1 MIQMPIG
8 WGWDRLRVAA
18 QSIGSHSDAE
28 HWPGQAAR
36 TAVPGVRRITYA
48 DLGAALNEG
57 WQDFQAN
64 RTDVIFLCVLYPVL
78 GLVLGRVASGY
89 GFLPMV
95 FPLAS
100 GFALLGPLAALGLYE
115 MSRRRELGQ
124 ETSWLDAFA
133 VLQSPSIGAI
143 ALLGMS
149 LVVLFLLWLG
159 VAEVIYL
166 ATLGPEPPVSVGGFV
181 QDVFTT
187 GAGWAMLLLGCG
199 IGLLFA
205 LLVLTIS
212 VVSFPLLLDRD
223 LGVDAAVSTS
233 LKAVRANPMPML
245 AWGVIVAAALVL
257 GSIPLLLGL
266 VVVLPVLGHAT
277 WHLYRRV
284 VVG

>member
-18 QSIGSHSDAE
+18 QSIGSHNDAE

-36 TAVPGVRRITYA
+36 TAVPAIRRIGIA
-48 DLGAALNEG
+48 DLGAALNAG
-57 WQDFQAN
+57 WRDFQAN
-64 RTDVIFLCVLYPVL
+64 RTDVIFLCVLYPVV
-78 GLVLGRVASGY
+78 GLVLGRAASGY
-89 GFLPMV
+89 GFLPLV

-133 VLQSPSIGAI
+133 VLRSPSIGAI
-143 ALLGMS
+143 ALLGLS

-159 VAEVIYL
+159 IAEALYL
-166 ATLGPEPPVSVGGFV
+166 ATLGPLPPASAGGFLH
-181 QDVFTT
+181 DVFATP
-187 GAGWAMLLLGCG
+187 AGWVMLVAGCG
-199 IGLLFA
+199 IGFLFA
-205 LLVLTIS
+205 LLVLAIAT
-212 VVSFPLLLDRD
+212 VSFPLLLDRD

-233 LKAVRANPMPML
+233 WRAMRANPRPML
-245 AWGVIVAAALVL
+245 TWGAIVAAALVL

-266 VVVLPVLGHAT
+266 IVVLPVLGHAT

-284 VVG
+284 VAD